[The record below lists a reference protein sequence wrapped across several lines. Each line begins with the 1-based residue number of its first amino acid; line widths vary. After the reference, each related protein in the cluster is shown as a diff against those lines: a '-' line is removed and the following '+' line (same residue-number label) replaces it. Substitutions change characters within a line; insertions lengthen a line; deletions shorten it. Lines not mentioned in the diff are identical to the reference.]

1 MKFVV
6 CVKQM
11 RDEICCVRERI
22 RDEFLAVVFGCVKKG
37 VKESLKKRV
46 KKIGRKHSKYRCNQT
61 IHFSFCFHAFLS
73 RTPFYPPCL
82 PTIRVPFLPRPLAK
96 KKTTL
101 FIFGDTRI
109 RKKIKNIP
117 GTFLKNNMF
126 YKYQKLEFEN
136 VDVFGQDAR
145 RESCMSA
152 YFCMKWTFGN
162 LESLNLLNFE
172 TKKL

>member
-117 GTFLKNNMF
+117 GTASLHKRICVFLYAFLRSRLTDFAKF
-126 YKYQKLEFEN
+126 SKAISLVKFQR
-136 VDVFGQDAR
+136 Q
-145 RESCMSA
+145 MSH
-152 YFCMKWTFGN
+152 
-162 LESLNLLNFE
+162 NFP
-172 TKKL
+172 KKR